1 MAVHGSTIKETLAV
15 FAMVAALTL
24 GAQIS
29 PLAGTV
35 LEDSVPGTL
44 QTFALLVGA
53 AWLGSRLGAIAAV
66 VYLLLGAC
74 GLGVFYGW
82 QAKLGI
88 DLVLYPY
95 VGYLV
100 GFIPAAVFVGWACRR
115 ARGFQATLGIML
127 CGHIIV
133 VACGFLVLLAWN
145 TWQFSLEQ
153 GVFKLLPGMA
163 IKTLLAASVVYPF
176 SSRLA
181 RKTSSS
187 AA

>member
-1 MAVHGSTIKETLAV
+1 MVV
-15 FAMVAALTL
+15 VAALTF

-29 PLAGTV
+29 PLAGTDWQ
-35 LEDSVPGTL
+35 DSVPGTL
-44 QTFALLVGA
+44 QTLALLLGA
-53 AWLGSRLGAIAAV
+53 AWLGPRLGAIAAV

-74 GLGVFYGW
+74 GLGVFSGW
-82 QAKLGI
+82 QSKLGI

-95 VGYLV
+95 VGYLI
-100 GFIPAAVFVGWACRR
+100 GFIPAAAFVGWACRG
-115 ARGFQATLGIML
+115 ARGFQALLGIML
-127 CGHIIV
+127 SGHIIV
-133 VACGFLVLLAWN
+133 LTCGFLVLLAWN

-163 IKTLLAASVVYPF
+163 VKTLLAASVVYPF

-187 AA
+187 AV